1 MAKSLRRAMRMHRRS
16 PNLHSDGF
24 TMRQPRRSRSRDS
37 GRDRAMV
44 LSWQAGR
51 KVLQMAVPR
60 LRPGLLATAILI
72 LAPAAADARPDT
84 RSMTCGQAQA
94 LVQNSG
100 SVVLTTGPHVYG
112 EVVAASSYCRA
123 RIGQAKFATT
133 RDNAKCQIG
142 YVCLP
147 YSGGNR

>member
-1 MAKSLRRAMRMHRRS
+1 
-16 PNLHSDGF
+16 
-24 TMRQPRRSRSRDS
+24 
-37 GRDRAMV
+37 MV

-60 LRPGLLATAILI
+60 LRPGLLAILI
-72 LAPAAADARPDT
+72 LVPALAEARPDT
-84 RSMTCGQAQA
+84 QSMTCGQAQA

-100 SVVLTTGPHVYG
+100 SVVLTTGPGLYG
-112 EVVAASSYCRA
+112 TIAASSSACRA
-123 RIGQAKFATT
+123 TIAQKKFAVT
-133 RDNAKCQIG
+133 RDNARCHVG